1 MYHPPSS
8 SSSGSSDVLNRRG
21 GRSSASPSSTSS
33 SSSSSSRH
41 SAPQHSG
48 DSGGGQYGDGQYEQP
63 SYSQPQ
69 YTTPIQYQQQQPYPS
84 TSYAEGGS
92 NGLAA
97 PSSYT
102 PHSAPQP
109 SSSSSRPLRTTY
121 TGQYDS
127 GTSGYGISPAPQS
140 GYSSASSSTST
151 TPRSNPYPTTSSS
164 SSYPPAP
171 SYAYPDA
178 SADSNYPTSS
188 FPDPSASPTLTP
200 QYANNGLTPTH
211 TQRHAARAYN
221 DGAPRPLHTSDGGYP
236 PHPSVSRFA
245 ASSAPSPMDRR
256 RHVQQNADSLR
267 HYTLFMYGLCL
278 LSLACM
284 GVSVMTMGWQ
294 SVYLLI
300 VLSICLCSFL
310 FTLQLT
316 RWIFTKDDQ
325 HAAMRVISEAIR
337 EGSEGFL
344 RVQYTSIASIACIIA
359 AALFLLYTFRAS
371 PSPHISSVT
380 LAALTAVSYLVGAFC
395 SGLAGYIGVWVSV
408 RVNIRVSVAAS
419 KLNYSDSLLLSFRGG
434 AVSACLS
441 ASLCILGLTL
451 LYTLCHL
458 AFSVLGGL
466 PPSHVPLLLA
476 GYSFGG
482 ALVALFMQLGGG
494 IYCFPADDTRVLT
507 NHGFLFYEEIIAI
520 QDYKDKVLFACY
532 DNRLGQLVYRKARE
546 WRYLSQADGLVD
558 FTQANE
564 AARWTAEADDDE
576 RGASNY
582 LSLRV
587 TGEHTMRVKLGYLY
601 PSSTS
606 TSCWQEAYSSLPAAS
621 LVPDG
626 KPLMHS
632 EPHQTPHP
640 VHQFFKRVG
649 DVFACQQDGCNWTCS
664 ALSSRGPSA
673 SLPSKKY
680 HMATQHGV
688 EFPTERL
695 PIPDSR
701 QLVRFQAFAPMGIGV
716 GTASSQQL
724 LADLDAALGF
734 SDRANKEC
742 GSAGKFAERV
752 QQMMDTFLELY
763 GQWHAR
769 LSCRCSGC

>member
-1 MYHPPSS
+1 M
-8 SSSGSSDVLNRRG
+8 
-21 GRSSASPSSTSS
+21 
-33 SSSSSSRH
+33 
-41 SAPQHSG
+41 
-48 DSGGGQYGDGQYEQP
+48 YEQ
-63 SYSQPQ
+63 S
-69 YTTPIQYQQQQPYPS
+69 
-84 TSYAEGGS
+84 
-92 NGLAA
+92 
-97 PSSYT
+97 
-102 PHSAPQP
+102 
-109 SSSSSRPLRTTY
+109 
-121 TGQYDS
+121 
-127 GTSGYGISPAPQS
+127 
-140 GYSSASSSTST
+140 
-151 TPRSNPYPTTSSS
+151 
-164 SSYPPAP
+164 
-171 SYAYPDA
+171 
-178 SADSNYPTSS
+178 
-188 FPDPSASPTLTP
+188 
-200 QYANNGLTPTH
+200 
-211 TQRHAARAYN
+211 
-221 DGAPRPLHTSDGGYP
+221 
-236 PHPSVSRFA
+236 
-245 ASSAPSPMDRR
+245 
-256 RHVQQNADSLR
+256 ADSLR
-267 HYTLFMYGLCL
+267 HYTTFMYALVA
-278 LSLACM
+278 LSAACA
-284 GVSVMTMGWQ
+284 VVAALTMGWQ
-294 SVYLLI
+294 SLYVLL
-300 VLSICLCSFL
+300 VLSICCLSFL
-310 FTLQLT
+310 FTLRLT
-316 RWIFTKDDQ
+316 QWIFSRDEQ
-325 HAAMRVISEAIR
+325 HTAMRRISEAIR
-337 EGSEGFL
+337 QGSEGFL
-344 RVQYTSIASIACIIA
+344 RVQYSSIATIALIIA
-359 AALFLLYTFRAS
+359 SLLFVLYLFRVS
-371 PSPHISSVT
+371 PSEHVSSFT
-380 LAALTAVSYLVGAFC
+380 LAVLTSVSYLVGAFC
-395 SGLAGYIGVWVSV
+395 SALAGYIGVWVSV

-419 KLNYSDSLLLSFRGG
+419 KLNYPDALLLAFRGG

-441 ASLCILGLTL
+441 ASLCILGLTV

-458 AFSVLGGL
+458 LFSVWGNL
-466 PPSHVPLLLA
+466 PSHQVPLLLA

-520 QDYKDKVLFACY
+520 KDYKDKVLFACY

-564 AARWTAEADDDE
+564 AARWTAEADDE

-606 TSCWQEAYSSLPAAS
+606 TSCWQEAYSSLPASS

-632 EPHQTPHP
+632 EPHQTAHP

-673 SLPSKKY
+673 TLPSKKY

-716 GTASSQQL
+716 GTVSSQQL

-742 GSAGKFAERV
+742 GSAGKFAERGHGRM